1 MIHMVKQLNATLIAA
16 AAVARLLLV
25 ARRLIVRGAVAI
37 VAGASDVAIGV
48 VLAIAL
54 ALAGDHVLSRRR
66 HPRCQCL
73 RHLRHSRR
81 RCPLRQRGRPLRQRG
96 RISLTLWRV
105 VDSHLLNVQRRR
117 RSTEFCTIIRL
128 AALTD
133 DFGGTSRELDGTGFD
148 ATCGGRGNGLA

>member
-54 ALAGDHVLSRRR
+54 ALAGDRVLLRR
-66 HPRCQCL
+66 HPRCQYL
-73 RHLRHSRR
+73 HHLRHSRR
-81 RCPLRQRGRPLRQRG
+81 LCPLWQRGRPLRQRG

-117 RSTEFCTIIRL
+117 RSTEFCIIARP
-128 AALTD
+128 ALTD
-133 DFGGTSRELDGTGFD
+133 DFVGTSRELDGTGFD